1 MIPQCLHLVR
11 HISEKR
17 SWSDNEWTSYFK
29 DFKNVLFRLNDM
41 WNICL
46 SDPNPSWV
54 EVGWI
59 DLKTKYQFNHSLHA
73 LFKSFK

>member
-1 MIPQCLHLVR
+1 MDQFIQ
-11 HISEKR
+11 
-17 SWSDNEWTSYFK
+17 

-54 EVGWI
+54 EVGEI
-59 DLKTKYQFNHSLHA
+59 DLKTKYQFSSSLGE
-73 LFKSFK
+73 LFKSFKWVLGDTENNPVQKSTMTMLKT